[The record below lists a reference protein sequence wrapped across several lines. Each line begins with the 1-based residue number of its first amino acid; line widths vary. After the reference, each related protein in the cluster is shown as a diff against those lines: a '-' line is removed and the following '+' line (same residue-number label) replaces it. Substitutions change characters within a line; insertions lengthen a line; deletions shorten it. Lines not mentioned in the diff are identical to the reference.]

1 MPVFEGT
8 RFFWKSD
15 TFALHKVIMEM
26 EGAPVGGEVGRTE
39 KVGERV
45 GLWVIV
51 GTGAE
56 VGKTEGIAEGD
67 LEG

>member
-15 TFALHKVIMEM
+15 TFAFHKVIMEM
-26 EGAPVGGEVGRTE
+26 EGAPVGGKVGRTE

-45 GLWVIV
+45 GLWINV
-51 GTGAE
+51 GTEGE
-56 VGKTEGIAEGD
+56 VGKTEGNNEGNLD
-67 LEG
+67 G